1 MHKRFFWIL
10 AGIALI
16 GLPSF
21 ASAGKDALIFD
32 LNAALKGG
40 DVIALA
46 RCFNVLGTDEATR
59 LATTKILDEIIK
71 WPAPSVAVTDREGS
85 GRAVFARNGRNF
97 TLNGDWTF
105 QVHIHRS
112 GQPNS
117 GYVFPAGYA
126 NQECLILLAVADKPK
141 P

>member
-1 MHKRFFWIL
+1 MHKRFFLIL
-10 AGIALI
+10 AGITLI
-16 GLPSF
+16 GLPAF

-32 LNAALKGG
+32 LNAALKSG

-59 LATTKILDEIIK
+59 HATTKILDEIIK
-71 WPAPSVAVTDREGS
+71 WPATSVTVTDRDGT
-85 GRAVFARNGRNF
+85 GRAIFERNGRSF

-105 QVHIHRS
+105 QVHIHRAA
-112 GQPNS
+112 QPNG
-117 GYVFPAGYA
+117 GYVFPAGYS
-126 NQECLILLAVADKPK
+126 NQECLILLAVADKAK

>member
-16 GLPSF
+16 GLPAH

-32 LNAALKGG
+32 LNAALKSG

-59 LATTKILDEIIK
+59 LATTKILDEIIT
-71 WPAPSVAVTDREGS
+71 WPTPYVTVTDREGD
-85 GRAVFARNGRNF
+85 GRATFKRDGHNY

-105 QVHIHRS
+105 QVHIHR
-112 GQPNS
+112 GPEPTS
-117 GYVFPAGYA
+117 GYVFPAGYTSR
-126 NQECLILLAVADKPK
+126 ECLILLAVEDKPK

>member
-16 GLPSF
+16 GLP
-21 ASAGKDALIFD
+21 AYGSAGKNALIFD

-59 LATTKILDEIIK
+59 LSTTKILDEIIR
-71 WPAPSVAVTDREGS
+71 WPAPSVTVTEREGN
-85 GRAVFARNGRNF
+85 GRAVFERNGRNF

-105 QVHIHRS
+105 QVHIHRKDR
-112 GQPNS
+112 PDS
-117 GYVFPAGYA
+117 GYVFPAGYS
-126 NQECLILLAVADKPK
+126 NQECLILLAVPDKPK